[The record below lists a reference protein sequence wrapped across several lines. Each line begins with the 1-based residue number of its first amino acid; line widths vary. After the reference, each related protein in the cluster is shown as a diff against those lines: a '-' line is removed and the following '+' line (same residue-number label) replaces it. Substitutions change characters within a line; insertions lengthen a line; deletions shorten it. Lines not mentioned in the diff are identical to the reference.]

1 MYVFYGILGVDG
13 LTGTGMELK
22 KSCVLVDCVRIRGG
36 WGRLLLGLCFGIC
49 LYFVQCTDDLDADIN
64 DCDILWFTPTSS
76 CGVYAMFLL
85 CDVVHTPMSYF

>member
-22 KSCVLVDCVRIRGG
+22 KFCVLVDCVRIRGG
-36 WGRLLLGLCFGIC
+36 LGRLLLGLCFGIC

-64 DCDILWFTPTSS
+64 DCDIYGSPQLLAVVCTLCS
-76 CGVYAMFLL
+76 CSVML
-85 CDVVHTPMSYF
+85 CIRR